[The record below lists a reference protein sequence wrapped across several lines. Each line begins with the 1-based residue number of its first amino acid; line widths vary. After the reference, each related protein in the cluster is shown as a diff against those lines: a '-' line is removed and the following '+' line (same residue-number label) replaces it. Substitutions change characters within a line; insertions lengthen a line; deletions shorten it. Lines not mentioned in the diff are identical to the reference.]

1 MSKKLKITE
10 GQLKKLMERKHSY
23 TDNSPEGEVEE
34 QESTGAESAIIKP
47 KEGEMDENQFGE
59 NTLSGWEDET
69 ESAVKKL
76 SKVTIEH
83 LNNMSDKQ
91 KNKMQFEMSH
101 YDDNVYDFIMDQIG
115 NVDGYEIVEFAKNN
129 EDNIGTEAQFV
140 IFAIDDFCNV
150 LGISDDDD
158 EEEYDDQEG
167 SEEDEMM
174 NESIK
179 AIKANFKRF
188 L

>member
-34 QESTGAESAIIKP
+34 QESNGAESAIIKLD
-47 KEGEMDENQFGE
+47 KEKEVGESRFGMGGDESLEDIVGE
-59 NTLSGWEDET
+59 FEEVHSELDSMASRMEQLTYSIDGNEKLASIAKEYDAAYVKVAEAYAEVDNLLSQAQNILER
-69 ESAVKKL
+69 
-76 SKVTIEH
+76 
-83 LNNMSDKQ
+83 
-91 KNKMQFEMSH
+91 EM
-101 YDDNVYDFIMDQIG
+101 G
-115 NVDGYEIVEFAKNN
+115 
-129 EDNIGTEAQFV
+129 
-140 IFAIDDFCNV
+140 
-150 LGISDDDD
+150 DD
-158 EEEYDDQEG
+158 EEEYDDEEG

>member
-1 MSKKLKITE
+1 MAKKLKITE

-34 QESTGAESAIIKP
+34 MESNGPESAIITLDKE
-47 KEGEMDENQFGE
+47 KEVGESKFGMGDNESLDEIADDLTRCHNDLSDLSSTMEQLTYAIDGNSKLADVAEQFDAAYVKITEALDDVNNVLSLVQEIAEREGEGD
-59 NTLSGWEDET
+59 
-69 ESAVKKL
+69 
-76 SKVTIEH
+76 
-83 LNNMSDKQ
+83 
-91 KNKMQFEMSH
+91 
-101 YDDNVYDFIMDQIG
+101 
-115 NVDGYEIVEFAKNN
+115 
-129 EDNIGTEAQFV
+129 
-140 IFAIDDFCNV
+140 
-150 LGISDDDD
+150 DDDD
-158 EEEYDDQEG
+158 EEG

>member
-1 MSKKLKITE
+1 MAKKLKITE

-34 QESTGAESAIIKP
+34 MESNGPESAIITLDKE
-47 KEGEMDENQFGE
+47 KEVGESKFGMGDNESLDEIADDLTRCHNDLSGLSSTMEQLTYAIDGNSKLADVAEQFDAAYVKITEALDDVNNVLSLVQEIAEREGEGD
-59 NTLSGWEDET
+59 
-69 ESAVKKL
+69 
-76 SKVTIEH
+76 
-83 LNNMSDKQ
+83 
-91 KNKMQFEMSH
+91 
-101 YDDNVYDFIMDQIG
+101 
-115 NVDGYEIVEFAKNN
+115 
-129 EDNIGTEAQFV
+129 
-140 IFAIDDFCNV
+140 
-150 LGISDDDD
+150 DDDD
-158 EEEYDDQEG
+158 EEG

>member
-34 QESTGAESAIIKP
+34 QESTGAESAIINLDKE
-47 KEGEMDENQFGE
+47 KEVGESRFGMGGGESIDEIADDLTRCHNDLSDLSSTMEQLTYAIDGNEKLADVSEQFDAAYVKITEALDDVSNVLSLVQEVAEREGED
-59 NTLSGWEDET
+59 EDE
-69 ESAVKKL
+69 
-76 SKVTIEH
+76 
-83 LNNMSDKQ
+83 D
-91 KNKMQFEMSH
+91 
-101 YDDNVYDFIMDQIG
+101 
-115 NVDGYEIVEFAKNN
+115 YE
-129 EDNIGTEAQFV
+129 
-140 IFAIDDFCNV
+140 
-150 LGISDDDD
+150 D
-158 EEEYDDQEG
+158 EDQEG

-179 AIKANFKRF
+179 AIRANFKRF

>member
-34 QESTGAESAIIKP
+34 QSEVGPESAIINLDKE
-47 KEGEMDENQFGE
+47 KEVGESRFGMGGGESLEDIVGEFEEVHSELDSMASRMEQLTYSIDGNEKLADVAGQFDAAYVKITEALDDVSNVLSVVQEIAEREGE
-59 NTLSGWEDET
+59 
-69 ESAVKKL
+69 
-76 SKVTIEH
+76 
-83 LNNMSDKQ
+83 
-91 KNKMQFEMSH
+91 
-101 YDDNVYDFIMDQIG
+101 
-115 NVDGYEIVEFAKNN
+115 
-129 EDNIGTEAQFV
+129 
-140 IFAIDDFCNV
+140 
-150 LGISDDDD
+150 DDD
-158 EEEYDDQEG
+158 EEYDDEEG
-167 SEEDEMM
+167 GEEETM

>member
-34 QESTGAESAIIKP
+34 QESTGAESAIINLD
-47 KEGEMDENQFGE
+47 KEKEVGESRFGMGSGE
-59 NTLSGWEDET
+59 SLEDIVGELEEVHSELDSMASRMEQLTYSIDGNEKLASIAKEYDAAYVKVAEAYADVDNLLSQAQNILEREMGDEDE
-69 ESAVKKL
+69 
-76 SKVTIEH
+76 
-83 LNNMSDKQ
+83 D
-91 KNKMQFEMSH
+91 
-101 YDDNVYDFIMDQIG
+101 
-115 NVDGYEIVEFAKNN
+115 YE
-129 EDNIGTEAQFV
+129 
-140 IFAIDDFCNV
+140 
-150 LGISDDDD
+150 D
-158 EEEYDDQEG
+158 EDQEG

>member
-1 MSKKLKITE
+1 MAKKLKITE

-34 QESTGAESAIIKP
+34 QESNGAESAIIKP
-47 KEGEMDENQFGE
+47 EEGEMNEYYGGDT
-59 NTLSGWEDET
+59 TLSGWEDET
-69 ESAVKKL
+69 ENAVKKL
-76 SKVTIEH
+76 SKVTMEH
-83 LNNMSDKQ
+83 LGKMSDKQ
-91 KNKMQFEMSH
+91 QSKMQFEMSH

-115 NVDGYEIVEFAKNN
+115 NVDASEIVEFAKNN
-129 EDNIGTEAQFV
+129 EEEFGTEAQFV
-140 IFAIDDFCNV
+140 IFAIDDFCSV
-150 LGISDDDD
+150 LGINDYDDD
-158 EEEYDDQEG
+158 EEEEG

>member
-34 QESTGAESAIIKP
+34 QDAVGPESAIIKP
-47 KEGEMDENQFGE
+47 EEGEMNEYYGGDT
-59 NTLSGWEDET
+59 TLSGWEEET
-69 ESAVKKL
+69 ENAVKKL
-76 SKVTIEH
+76 NKVTIEH

-91 KNKMQFEMSH
+91 KSRMEHEMSH
-101 YDDNVYDFIMDQIG
+101 YDENVYDFIMDQIG
-115 NVDGYEIVEFAKNN
+115 NVDASEIVEFAKNN
-129 EDNIGTEAQFV
+129 EEEIGTEAQFV
-140 IFAIDDFCNV
+140 IFAIDDFCSV
-150 LGISDDDD
+150 LGINEYDLED
-158 EEEYDDQEG
+158 EEDEEG
-167 SEEDEMM
+167 GEEDEMM

>member
-10 GQLKKLMERKHSY
+10 GQLKKLIERKHSY

-34 QESTGAESAIIKP
+34 QESTGAESAIINLD
-47 KEGEMDENQFGE
+47 KEKEVGESRFGMGSGESLDEIVDDLTRCHNE
-59 NTLSGWEDET
+59 LSDLAGTMEQLTYAIDGNE
-69 ESAVKKL
+69 KL
-76 SKVTIEH
+76 APIAEAFDAAYVKVTEAYADIDM
-83 LNNMSDKQ
+83 LL
-91 KNKMQFEMSH
+91 
-101 YDDNVYDFIMDQIG
+101 
-115 NVDGYEIVEFAKNN
+115 
-129 EDNIGTEAQFV
+129 TEAQN
-140 IFAIDDFCNV
+140 I
-150 LGISDDDD
+150 LEREMGDD
-158 EEEYDDQEG
+158 EEEYDDEEG

>member
-34 QESTGAESAIIKP
+34 QDAVGPESAIIKLD
-47 KEGEMDENQFGE
+47 KEVEESKFGMGDNESLDEIANDLDSCHSNLSELASTMEQLTYAIDGNSKLADVAEQFDAAYVKITEALDDVSNVLSLVQEVAEREGEG
-59 NTLSGWEDET
+59 
-69 ESAVKKL
+69 
-76 SKVTIEH
+76 
-83 LNNMSDKQ
+83 
-91 KNKMQFEMSH
+91 
-101 YDDNVYDFIMDQIG
+101 
-115 NVDGYEIVEFAKNN
+115 
-129 EDNIGTEAQFV
+129 
-140 IFAIDDFCNV
+140 
-150 LGISDDDD
+150 D
-158 EEEYDDQEG
+158 EEEYDDEEG